1 MTRGLLNC
9 KIESNMQFTEDGV
22 SPLQS
27 AASSFAQSRKPE
39 SDYDVGVPHVHPA
52 PQISHLRRPST
63 QRNVDDIQQNPARK
77 EIPSQRKE
85 PTDSQS
91 RQLSM
96 FSWTQDDTRSEDS
109 NSEHGVESPDQ
120 QSSGG
125 IQDSRNRMQRE
136 RNSQD
141 SVSPLFSVK
150 ER

>member
-1 MTRGLLNC
+1 MR
-9 KIESNMQFTEDGV
+9 FTEEGV

-27 AASSFAQSRKPE
+27 AASSIVQSKKLE
-39 SDYDVGVPHVHPA
+39 SDYGVEVPHVHPA
-52 PQISHLRRPST
+52 PQISNLRRPST
-63 QRNVDDIQQNPARK
+63 QKNVDDIQQTPARK
-77 EIPSQRKE
+77 EIPSQGKE

-96 FSWTQDDTRSEDS
+96 FSWTQDDTRSEGS

-120 QSSGG
+120 PSSDG
-125 IQDSRNRMQRE
+125 IQNSTNRMQRE
-136 RNSQD
+136 RYSQD